1 MCHWTAQNQIQT
13 PVSFDNSGA
22 AAVCFTAKTGLT
34 DRALRGCTGYKRDL
48 GVKMDSLVRQQTID
62 MLQKCAVAIALH
74 ACLVIACELN
84 PISALNMHIPCAQE
98 GDTP

>member
-1 MCHWTAQNQIQT
+1 
-13 PVSFDNSGA
+13 
-22 AAVCFTAKTGLT
+22 
-34 DRALRGCTGYKRDL
+34 
-48 GVKMDSLVRQQTID
+48 MDSLVRQQTID